1 MKREVKRISFDDVVD
16 LIDLFEIFS
25 MFFDTAEKNHIHV
38 ELLNYFLIGF
48 LAVISIL

>member
-16 LIDLFEIFS
+16 LIDLRFFS